1 MKIKENASKYF
12 WTGGGIGV
20 FLAVALLGGRYLAAQ
35 EAERVVLPVK
45 AEVEEVR
52 VEQQAT
58 SELVQQMQFTER
70 NAEVTAERDRC
81 LEADHSKD
89 YCNAFAAWRWDVWFG
104 EYEPCISKVEKY
116 ADRIEECGPE
126 PEFKPPE
133 GVEP

>member
-1 MKIKENASKYF
+1 MKISEQVKKWF
-12 WTGGGIGV
+12 WNGSGIG
-20 FLAVALLGGRYLAAQ
+20 AAMTVALLGGRYLAAQ
-35 EAERVVLPVK
+35 EAEKVVAP
-45 AEVEEVR
+45 VR

-58 SELVQQMQFTER
+58 SEVVQQMQFADR

-81 LEADHSKD
+81 LAAEHSKD
-89 YCNAFAAWRWDVWFG
+89 YCNALAAWRWDVWFG
-104 EYEPCISKVEKY
+104 EYEPCISRVEKY

>member
-1 MKIKENASKYF
+1 MKIGEQAKKYF
-12 WTGGGIGV
+12 WGGGGIGV
-20 FLAVALLGGRYLAAQ
+20 FMAVALLGGRYLAAQ
-35 EAERVVLPVK
+35 EAEKVVAPVR
-45 AEVEEVR
+45 A
-52 VEQQAT
+52 EQQQT
-58 SELVQQMQFTER
+58 SEIVQQMQFAER

-126 PEFKPPE
+126 PEFTPPE
-133 GVEP
+133 GVDQ